1 MNNEKEKR
9 DYNYKPFEELTYDE
23 DNIGTRLRYYQGLID
38 TDNLRKGQLYS
49 DLKDSIIIFIATK
62 DLIGKGLA
70 RYTFSNICRENKT
83 IELNDKT
90 LKVIYNLK
98 GDLGTLS
105 ESERDLLSFMSDGIA
120 NSDFTKKIE
129 FLVKNLKEKE
139 SCRTN
144 YMTWEMESRRLKAE
158 GRKEGIHEK
167 AIESARNLLA
177 MNILTP
183 EQIAQA
189 TGLSLEEVL
198 SLKETL
204 RNLDKNT
211 Q

>member
-1 MNNEKEKR
+1 MKE
-9 DYNYKPFEELTYDE
+9 
-23 DNIGTRLRYYQGLID
+23 
-38 TDNLRKGQLYS
+38 
-49 DLKDSIIIFIATK
+49 SIIIFIATK

-98 GDLGTLS
+98 GDLRTLS

-129 FLVKNLKEKE
+129 FLVRNLKEKE

-158 GRKEGIHEK
+158 GRKEGIREK

-183 EQIAQA
+183 DQISQA

-198 SLKETL
+198 SIKETIGET
-204 RNLDKNT
+204 KE
-211 Q
+211 

>member
-1 MNNEKEKR
+1 MKE
-9 DYNYKPFEELTYDE
+9 
-23 DNIGTRLRYYQGLID
+23 
-38 TDNLRKGQLYS
+38 
-49 DLKDSIIIFIATK
+49 SIIIFIATK

-98 GDLGTLS
+98 GDLRTLS

-129 FLVKNLKEKE
+129 FLVRNLKEKE

-144 YMTWEMESRRLKAE
+144 YMT
-158 GRKEGIHEK
+158 
-167 AIESARNLLA
+167 
-177 MNILTP
+177 
-183 EQIAQA
+183 
-189 TGLSLEEVL
+189 
-198 SLKETL
+198 
-204 RNLDKNT
+204 
-211 Q
+211 

>member
-1 MNNEKEKR
+1 M
-9 DYNYKPFEELTYDE
+9 
-23 DNIGTRLRYYQGLID
+23 
-38 TDNLRKGQLYS
+38 
-49 DLKDSIIIFIATK
+49 
-62 DLIGKGLA
+62 
-70 RYTFSNICRENKT
+70 
-83 IELNDKT
+83 
-90 LKVIYNLK
+90 K

-158 GRKEGIHEK
+158 GRKEGIRENS
-167 AIESARNLLA
+167 IQNARNLLT
-177 MNILTP
+177 MNLGTP
-183 EQIAQA
+183 EQISQA

-198 SLKETL
+198 SLKESVGET
-204 RNLDKNT
+204 KE
-211 Q
+211 